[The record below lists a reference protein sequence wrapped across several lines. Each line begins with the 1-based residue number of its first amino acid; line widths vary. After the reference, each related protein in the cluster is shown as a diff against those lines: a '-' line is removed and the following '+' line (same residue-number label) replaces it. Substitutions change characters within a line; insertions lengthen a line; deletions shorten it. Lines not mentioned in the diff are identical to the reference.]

1 MNTYILRWN
10 PTVSSY
16 KKKSHLDLISHLK
29 KGQVPS
35 QFDWSVREWENLKK
49 DDFFILQH
57 VGTENDGIAMIGKFA
72 GECEEG
78 DSWRRDGTK
87 VHYALM
93 WIMETFDCDKKNVL
107 PASRYEKLF
116 PKIKWHG
123 GHSGVLVEEKIGEK
137 LIEQIKAD
145 LIKQKIWKEDSLEN
159 FMNYDFEAEFAAQVK
174 TLLEIKKMV
183 LAKRNDGNFV
193 SLCVS
198 LKKATVFVPMNVK
211 MDDEDEKRIQKSFEH
226 GEIKVG
232 TQIHLKNGLHLVP
245 DIIQSQGDGKFHF
258 PVFSERSEIP
268 EGYVENF
275 SITPVCFTDC
285 IKLAKHTKKVES
297 IVLDA
302 FTEPLE
308 ISFELADFIEGGVKE
323 R

>member
-10 PTVSSY
+10 PAISSY

-29 KGQVPS
+29 KGQFPT

-49 DDFFILQH
+49 DDFFILQQ

-93 WIMETFDCDKKNVL
+93 WIMDAFDCDKKNVL

-116 PKIKWHG
+116 PQIKWHG
-123 GHSGVLVEEKIGEK
+123 GSSGVLVEEKIAEK
-137 LIEQIKAD
+137 LVEQIKAD
-145 LIKQKIWKEDSLEN
+145 LIKQKIWKEDSLDD
-159 FMNYDFEAEFAAQVK
+159 FMNYDFGAQIAAK
-174 TLLEIKKMV
+174 DKSLLE
-183 LAKRNDGNFV
+183 
-193 SLCVS
+193 
-198 LKKATVFVPMNVK
+198 LKKQFFATEDENDFVNLILALKNATVFVPMNVK
-211 MDDEDEKRIQKSFEH
+211 MGDEDEKRIQKSLEH

-232 TQIHLKNGLHLVP
+232 KQIQLKGDLHLVP
-245 DIIQSQGDGKFHF
+245 DTIQSQDDGTLHF
-258 PVFSERSEIP
+258 PVFSEESEIP
-268 EGYVENF
+268 KDYAENF
-275 SITPVCFTDC
+275 SITPVRFTDC
-285 IKLAKHTKKVES
+285 IKLSKHTEKVES

-302 FTEPLE
+302 FTQPFE
-308 ISFELADFIEGGVKE
+308 ITFELADAIIEE
-323 R
+323 